1 MTKEE
6 KLEIMREAARKILAT
21 DDVEE
26 QERII
31 INALAE
37 LDGL

>member
-6 KLEIMREAARKILAT
+6 KLEIMREAALRILAT
-21 DDVEE
+21 DDMEE

-31 INALAE
+31 IDTLAE
-37 LDGL
+37 LADV